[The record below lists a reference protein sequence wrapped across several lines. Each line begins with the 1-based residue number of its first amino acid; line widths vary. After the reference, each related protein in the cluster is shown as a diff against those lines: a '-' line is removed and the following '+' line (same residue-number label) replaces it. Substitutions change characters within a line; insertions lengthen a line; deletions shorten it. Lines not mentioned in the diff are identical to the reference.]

1 MEEINNMNPI
11 QIQKQL
17 EEMSN
22 SLKEKDIIYD
32 LPSIVKDLEFI
43 IFDYP
48 NEINNLTEDE
58 RINNIHNIEYHKI
71 NYLLEL
77 IRKYMKLTWS
87 KEFKYEIV
95 DGYLFN
101 SSGGYN
107 QKEDIVTVSIFGMI
121 LNTENTT
128 DQIKTIAHEFRHQ
141 LQYKFLKEKELSS
154 ILDYPPYFINIIK
167 NMLPKEIKTIV
178 SEEGYVIDKPYYY
191 DNYKRIYTEVDANF
205 YAMKVVE
212 EFLLDIYEKYPNKN
226 KELSERVNIL
236 EKEILIEAKN
246 TKEGLNNEGR
256 IDEIYLNEIY
266 TFDPI
271 NSKVIFDNKEED
283 SLLFINKT
291 INKEDNIEEKY
302 PVLQLIRKNNN
313 PKNYIEIMND
323 KNNYLRNN
331 INKRKIDLIYKYI
344 VKSDPIL
351 IISEYIVNNNIKGIE
366 LFLEDHPT
374 FIKEYKDEIKST
386 IELLGADEK
395 IIKIL
400 TISKNKQK
408 SML

>member
-1 MEEINNMNPI
+1 MSKPKQIEERLKTMF
-11 QIQKQL
+11 L
-17 EEMSN
+17 
-22 SLKEKDIIYD
+22 SLKDKNIIEYFPTI
-32 LPSIVKDLEFI
+32 LSDLEYI
-43 IFDYP
+43 IKDYP
-48 NEINNLTEDE
+48 KEMEALSDDD
-58 RINNIHNIEYHKI
+58 RI
-71 NYLLEL
+71 NYLKYIEYYKIYYLSEL
-77 IRKYMKLTWS
+77 MKKYMEMTWN
-87 KEFKYEIV
+87 KEFSYEV
-95 DGYLFN
+95 LDSFFFN
-101 SSGGYN
+101 SSSGYN
-107 QKEDIVTVSIFGMI
+107 IKEDRVLISTYGII
-121 LNTENTT
+121 LNSSNTI
-128 DQIKTIAHEFRHQ
+128 DSIRSISHEFRHQ
-141 LQYKFLKEKELSS
+141 LQYKFLKEKELSN

-236 EKEILIEAKN
+236 EKEIFIEAKN

-271 NSKVIFDNKEED
+271 KSKVIFDSKEED

-331 INKRKIDLIYKYI
+331 INKRKIELIYKYI

-366 LFLEDHPT
+366 LFLKDHQT
-374 FIKEYKDEIKST
+374 FIKEYEDEIKST
-386 IELLGADEK
+386 IKLLGADEK